1 MFWGRVSPKP
11 GDVTQFW
18 PVSNLISIFFS
29 YKGKDTE
36 SLSEMRYSKFLEMLT
51 KSSKVEPSE
60 LPPTERTA
68 YYHALRVHLQIAQ
81 WESLDLH
88 CLDPLEWGW
97 NLENGT
103 VVPIKTDLGPAPECL
118 LNFIRCN
125 CQTTTK
131 NPCKGLTC
139 SCRKHGLE
147 CVVACGN
154 CHGELCTNVSVRI
167 MEDPSND
174 GDEMDRNIF
183 DIFD

>member
-1 MFWGRVSPKP
+1 
-11 GDVTQFW
+11 
-18 PVSNLISIFFS
+18 
-29 YKGKDTE
+29 
-36 SLSEMRYSKFLEMLT
+36 MRYSKFLEMLT

-103 VVPIKTDLGPAPECL
+103 VLPIKTDLGPAHRMSPKL
-118 LNFIRCN
+118 YSMQLPDNY
-125 CQTTTK
+125 
-131 NPCKGLTC
+131 
-139 SCRKHGLE
+139 KHAKASLAPVGSMDGLE
-147 CVVACGN
+147 CVPLVACGN